1 MALKLVLPAKESQ
14 NTLKITLKNEGI
26 YKLQLEVKREG
37 LKYACPALPLWVFGY
52 GLGLGD
58 FVWNER
64 AVAFERVVDEITRR
78 HTARY

>member
-1 MALKLVLPAKESQ
+1 MKV
-14 NTLKITLKNEGI
+14 
-26 YKLQLEVKREG
+26 Y
-37 LKYACPALPLWVFGY
+37 KYACPALPLWVFGCGL

>member
-1 MALKLVLPAKESQ
+1 
-14 NTLKITLKNEGI
+14 
-26 YKLQLEVKREG
+26 VKVY
-37 LKYACPALPLWVFGY
+37 KYACPALPLWVFGC

>member
-1 MALKLVLPAKESQ
+1 VG
-14 NTLKITLKNEGI
+14 KNGRARVFI
-26 YKLQLEVKREG
+26 NSRWKSSVKVY
-37 LKYACPALPLWVFGY
+37 KYACPALSLWVFGC

-78 HTARY
+78 HTVRY

>member
-1 MALKLVLPAKESQ
+1 MKV
-14 NTLKITLKNEGI
+14 
-26 YKLQLEVKREG
+26 Y
-37 LKYACPALPLWVFGY
+37 KYACPALPLWVFGCGL

-58 FVWNER
+58 FVCNER